1 MKKINIRSLLL
12 VSALLM
18 ALTGCG
24 GGDGASS
31 STNDVAGG
39 DNNGSGN
46 GDEPSCTIETANTTA
61 NTTLPQ
67 ITYSEVQEGSALN
80 DTRETAQ
87 GIETNSIITGQ
98 GSYQFPG
105 AGCVDC
111 DDYYAIT
118 VAEGDEYE
126 FELTTV
132 SGMTAFL
139 YLFDGADYLTHVEGG
154 DSIKRLSYTIPANL
168 TELVVYINTYQGTG
182 EYTLKTTSPQEPVVI
197 EEVPSAQCL
206 ANLEGS
212 ISNAVSGAVLS
223 AATINLREGEDA
235 KTGVVDHTIA
245 SGIDGSY
252 SFTDV
257 DAGTYTAEV
266 TINGFITNYVN
277 IDLAGGKTAEK
288 KIQLSPTLAA
298 GVVRI
303 VMSWGA
309 SPNIL
314 DSYLNGPKPDSGT
327 FTIKYY
333 HRADSNALLDR
344 DATSGYGP
352 ETITIS
358 TQHTGTYTYWIND
371 YSSRSNSSST
381 ALAASGATV
390 TVYGEA
396 GIMKQYSVPA
406 GAGTKWNVFTMTNGE
421 ITDVNTLGDW
431 SEQP

>member
-1 MKKINIRSLLL
+1 MKQVNISSFFLVPALLL
-12 VSALLM
+12 

-24 GGDGASS
+24 GTS
-31 STNDVAGG
+31 STSDDVVADTGK
-39 DNNGSGN
+39 
-46 GDEPSCTIETANTTA
+46 GDELSCTTETPNTTA

-67 ITYSEVQEGSALN
+67 ITYSEVEEGSALN
-80 DTRETAQ
+80 DTLETAQ
-87 GIETNSIITGQ
+87 DIETNSIITGQ

-111 DDYYAIT
+111 DDYYTMT
-118 VAEGDEYE
+118 VAAGDEYE

-139 YLFDGADYLTHVEGG
+139 YLFNGADYLTHVEGG
-154 DSIKRLSYTIPANL
+154 DSIKRLSYTIPADM

-197 EEVPSAQCL
+197 AEVPSAQCL
-206 ANLEGS
+206 ANLTGS

-223 AATINLREGEDA
+223 AATINLREGADV

-245 SGIDGSY
+245 SGIDGNY

-266 TINGFITNYVN
+266 ITSGFITNYVN
-277 IDLAGGKTAEK
+277 IDLAGEKTTEK
-288 KIQLSPTLAA
+288 KIQLSPTLAS
-298 GVVRI
+298 GEVRI

-309 SPNIL
+309 SPKIL
-314 DSYLNGPKPDSGT
+314 DSYLNGPKADTGA

-333 HRADSNALLDR
+333 HRSDSNSLLDH

-358 TQHTGTYTYWIND
+358 TQHTGTYTYWVND
-371 YSSRSNSSST
+371 YSTRHNLSST

-396 GIMKQYSVPA
+396 GIVKQYSVPA
-406 GAGTKWNVFTMTNGE
+406 GAGTKWNVFTMTSGV
-421 ITDVNTLGDW
+421 ITDVNTLSDW